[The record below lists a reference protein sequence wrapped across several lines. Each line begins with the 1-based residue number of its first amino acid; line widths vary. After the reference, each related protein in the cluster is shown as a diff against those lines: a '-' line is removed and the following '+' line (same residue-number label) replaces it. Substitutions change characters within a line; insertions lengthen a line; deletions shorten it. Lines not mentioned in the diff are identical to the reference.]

1 MVSSSRNRNHL
12 TSLITARNVSMKG
25 FFDGCSTL
33 HQMIV
38 HIKIF
43 RQGLKVHEL
52 IKMTNLWMHAVP
64 NVIDGGVGRMWKNCM
79 MWWFCI
85 RGGSG

>member
-1 MVSSSRNRNHL
+1 MQKPHMVSSSRNRNHL

-43 RQGLKVHEL
+43 RQGLKS
-52 IKMTNLWMHAVP
+52 A
-64 NVIDGGVGRMWKNCM
+64 
-79 MWWFCI
+79 
-85 RGGSG
+85 